1 MIHVLFYS
9 ADHTCY
15 RWVLSEVTSHWR
27 VGLQTDRQECQV
39 TPESG
44 FMALS
49 ACPQPLFAFCLQTHD
64 VIIRAMSAHTLHFN
78 LPDAERPSIWPWLLA
93 LLAGACLVV
102 VVAQK
107 LQSIPANL
115 QSLAAEQ
122 LADAGFDTVAIE
134 VNGRDVSLVGSIE
147 KRTSIAPLLA
157 QLENLEGVRIVRDQ
171 LLRFDAVEVE
181 AQNTQLFLQT
191 LSRIDLST
199 VAFQA
204 GSNSIASDS
213 AEALDQVAQLLQGNA
228 DKRIRI
234 EGQTDDTGP
243 ASVNLR
249 LSQERA
255 QAVARYLESRN
266 VSADQLIAKGYGST
280 QPIADNATESG
291 RASNRR
297 IEISY
302 VD

>member
-78 LPDAERPSIWPWLLA
+78 LPDAERPSIWPWMLA
-93 LLAGACLVV
+93 LFAGACLIVV
-102 VVAQK
+102 IVQK

-115 QSLAAEQ
+115 QRQAEQQLAASE
-122 LADAGFDTVAIE
+122 FNEVSVV
-134 VNGRDVSLVGSIE
+134 VNGRDVSLLGSID
-147 KRTSIAPLLA
+147 KQRSIAPLIQ
-157 QLENLEGVRIVRDQ
+157 QLESVEGVRIVQDD
-171 LLRFDAVEVE
+171 LSRFDAAEVDVR
-181 AQNTQLFLQT
+181 NTQAFLQA
-191 LSRIDLST
+191 LSRVELAT
-199 VAFQA
+199 VSFQA
-204 GSNSIASDS
+204 GSSSIAGGS
-213 AEALDQVAQLLQGNA
+213 AEALDQVAQLLQANP
-228 DKRIRI
+228 DRRIRI
-234 EGQTDDTGP
+234 EGHTDDTGP

-255 QAVARYLESRN
+255 QAVARYLESRS
-266 VSADQLIAKGYGST
+266 VSAAQLIAKGYGST
-280 QPIADNATESG
+280 QPVADNATESG
-291 RASNRR
+291 RTRNRR

>member
-1 MIHVLFYS
+1 
-9 ADHTCY
+9 
-15 RWVLSEVTSHWR
+15 
-27 VGLQTDRQECQV
+27 
-39 TPESG
+39 
-44 FMALS
+44 
-49 ACPQPLFAFCLQTHD
+49 
-64 VIIRAMSAHTLHFN
+64 MSAHTLHFN

-93 LLAGACLVV
+93 LVAGACLIVI
-102 VVAQK
+102 VALK

-115 QSLAAEQ
+115 QSQAEQQLAASG
-122 LADAGFDTVAIE
+122 LNGLTITVD
-134 VNGRDVSLVGSIE
+134 GRDVSLLGSIE
-147 KRTSIAPLLA
+147 KQIPVAPLVQ
-157 QLENLEGVRIVRDQ
+157 QLESIDGVRIVRDDVS
-171 LLRFDAVEVE
+171 RFDAVEVD
-181 AQNTQLFLQT
+181 AQNTQLFLQA

-199 VAFQA
+199 VSFQA
-204 GSNSIASDS
+204 GSNSIAGGS
-213 AEALDQVAQLLQGNA
+213 AESLDQVAQLLQDNP

-234 EGQTDDTGP
+234 EGHTDDTGP

-266 VSADQLIAKGYGST
+266 VSSAQLIAKGYGST

-291 RASNRR
+291 RARNRR